1 MALANDEAC
10 GVEVHRHLPARIVII
25 GGGFAG
31 IAAARAL
38 RRCNAEIV
46 LIDRRNHHIFQP
58 LLYQVAT
65 AILAP
70 SAIAAPIRQL
80 AEKQKNFP

>member
-1 MALANDEAC
+1 
-10 GVEVHRHLPARIVII
+10 
-25 GGGFAG
+25 
-31 IAAARAL
+31 
-38 RRCNAEIV
+38 
-46 LIDRRNHHIFQP
+46 
-58 LLYQVAT
+58 VAT